1 MTTDGLHES
10 DENVNIGNDKENKDV
25 EAEEAIQENE
35 NDNDIHEDDAENTV
49 EDVNIENAE
58 KVPDIHVQRENFVV
72 ENNDEETRPVSQQV
86 TAIPD
91 VIPVHCIAT
100 IENCPD
106 ATLNEDYSES
116 IRRFLG
122 SEQHLSQ
129 NIVSAELSYVSSRS
143 FRNNIYTHTVSVVMY
158 VKTARLW
165 ENPANYIRKHLGLSN
180 YWTRSNG
187 TIVRLSRIHQ
197 K

>member
-1 MTTDGLHES
+1 M
-10 DENVNIGNDKENKDV
+10 IKKV
-25 EAEEAIQENE
+25 EAEEAVQENE
-35 NDNDIHEDDAENTV
+35 THNENDKHEDDAENTV

-72 ENNDEETRPVSQQV
+72 ENNDEETRPVSQQA

-106 ATLNEDYSES
+106 ATLNKDYSES